1 MADVRL
7 SRVCRKINYLVYL
20 NAVVILGRPGSST
33 IDCPQGRLFCFGAKA
48 GWIDIWWSVESGAGP
63 ASASQCCV
71 SGDESQASG
80 RITCCLLTSVRG
92 SGARSWR
99 YLRSPTWAGSSRWK
113 LTPDCWLRALTLCV
127 SVCVC
132 VFISPCVHIH
142 VCLCSITDT
151 GLSWASTLSIHI
163 DSSSTTGCSCF
174 ICMAQLTQ
182 AVSGHYIPIS

>member
-7 SRVCRKINYLVYL
+7 SRVCWKINYLVYL
-20 NAVVILGRPGSST
+20 NAVVILGCPGSST

-48 GWIDIWWSVESGAGP
+48 GWIDICWSVQSGAGP

-80 RITCCLLTSVRG
+80 KITCCLLTSVRG
-92 SGARSWR
+92 SGAGAGDISGPHLSWV
-99 YLRSPTWAGSSRWK
+99 LLLKAHSFLLATGPHFVF
-113 LTPDCWLRALTLCV
+113 LC
-127 SVCVC
+127 VCVC
-132 VFISPCVHIH
+132 VCTPVRAYTCMSVLHYWYRTIFGQHF
-142 VCLCSITDT
+142 
-151 GLSWASTLSIHI
+151 SIHI
-163 DSSSTTGCSCF
+163 DSSSATGYSCF